1 MKFNHYT
8 IAALPQLSWDS
19 DLPCTLAELL
29 EEFDMQL
36 EPLKEGISRILLLDD
51 IRNIELIIKSRLAAE
66 EGKEID
72 FFRAGMTRPEELEL
86 FVDDPRHN
94 APDGYPEFIEDFF
107 ESAKTNEERNAK
119 IEELYTGYYTWMAA
133 NKNPFLARYG
143 ESMLTLCTVIS
154 AIRMMKSGTDLD
166 KNLKGDGDAVKI
178 ILENRNNAD
187 LGLKGYFPEVVDVV
201 ALFDKSKTP
210 DEVEKEL
217 DKIRFALLEEVGQE
231 KPFADHIIYGYIIGF
246 QMKDRW
252 MTQSDEAGMKILEN
266 IINGNY

>member
-8 IAALPQLSWDS
+8 IAALPQLTWDG
-19 DLPCTLAELL
+19 DLPCTLADLL

-36 EPLKEGISRILLLDD
+36 EPLREGIRSILLLDD

-72 FFRAGMTRPEELEL
+72 FFRAGMTKPEELEL

-119 IEELYTGYYTWMAA
+119 IEELYTGYYTWMST

-143 ESMLTLCTVIS
+143 ANMMTVYTIVSALRMLKNG
-154 AIRMMKSGTDLD
+154 ADLD
-166 KNLKGDGDAVKI
+166 KHLKGDTDAVKL

-187 LGLKGYFPEVVDVV
+187 LGLKGYFPEVTEIA
-201 ALFDKSKTP
+201 ALFDKEKTP

-217 DKIRFALLEEVGQE
+217 DRIRFNLLEETGQE